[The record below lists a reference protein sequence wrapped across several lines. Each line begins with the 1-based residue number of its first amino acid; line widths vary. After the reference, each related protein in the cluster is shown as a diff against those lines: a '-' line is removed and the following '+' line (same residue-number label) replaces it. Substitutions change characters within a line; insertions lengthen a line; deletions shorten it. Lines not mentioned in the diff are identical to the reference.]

1 MKQAKQAKRP
11 KKCHKCLRRPEHK
24 LIDKWYCSRCFCKLV
39 ENKIRQN
46 LRKYKIKKDSK
57 LFVADKA
64 SEYILRKVVNV
75 PVQIIRRKQKN
86 CHIVV
91 PWTIDDENE
100 EFIKMFI
107 DNTKPK
113 KQENKTVIKLFY
125 PLSKE
130 DMKTYF
136 RINKINYNP
145 AKTPINKA
153 LDKFEQKYPGTKT
166 GLLKSEER
174 LNSIIQHNKP

>member
-1 MKQAKQAKRP
+1 
-11 KKCHKCLRRPEHK
+11 
-24 LIDKWYCSRCFCKLV
+24 
-39 ENKIRQN
+39 
-46 LRKYKIKKDSK
+46 
-57 LFVADKA
+57 
-64 SEYILRKVVNV
+64 
-75 PVQIIRRKQKN
+75 
-86 CHIVV
+86 
-91 PWTIDDENE
+91 
-100 EFIKMFI
+100 MFI

-130 DMKTYF
+130 NMKTYF